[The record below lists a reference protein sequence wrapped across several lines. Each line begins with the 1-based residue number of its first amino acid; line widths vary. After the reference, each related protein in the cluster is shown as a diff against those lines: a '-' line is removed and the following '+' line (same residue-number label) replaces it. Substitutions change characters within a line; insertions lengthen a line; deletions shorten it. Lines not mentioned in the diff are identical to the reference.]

1 MIRLGT
7 KNKINA
13 LVIAALFAGVSS
25 IATASTALAQNEPA
39 ATSAVQPAGCPSVL
53 PDTEIDITADLS
65 EFHQKDRLV
74 LLNGSVDVHQ
84 GPLRVRAESIK
95 LSYEPQQASSG
106 EPAYAGTVTTLIATG
121 NVRVTCNGEKA
132 SGNTAHYDVLKRTIE
147 LTGKVMLAREGNIL
161 TGDQLNIDLNT
172 GQSTIIGGK
181 AVAGQGRVHAIFKP
195 QSAAPDPAQDT
206 VQDTVQD
213 TESETEEE

>member
-1 MIRLGT
+1 MICPGT
-7 KNKINA
+7 INKIKTLA
-13 LVIAALFAGVSS
+13 ITALFAGVSS
-25 IATASTALAQNEPA
+25 IALAQEA
-39 ATSAVQPAGCPSVL
+39 APVSSAVQPAGCPSVL

-65 EFHQKDRLV
+65 EFHQKDKLV

-95 LSYEPQQASSG
+95 LSYEPQDTSSG

-121 NVRVTCNGEKA
+121 DVRITCNGERA

-172 GQSTIIGGK
+172 GRSSIIGGK

-195 QSAAPDPAQDT
+195 QGTEPGTEQDT
-206 VQDTVQD
+206 DQG
-213 TESETEEE
+213 TESETGEE